1 MALVSQPLSA
11 PNTFN
16 WVLLLELIICG
27 ILSIFFLGY
36 LDRLFATVISYA
48 IRAYTWRSFHAYIDI
63 QALQLSLLGGRIF
76 FKELRY
82 HAHNETIVVH
92 SGYITWNY
100 WVRKVRDAQ
109 IFTEDVKTGR
119 RKNSENS
126 SGTRTTSLGRAECGG
141 GPPIKTL
148 PCRVTI
154 HLEGVQAFLYNRS
167 PVYDA
172 IIEHISK
179 ATEPDESTAPID
191 EEPESSTSSFDLV
204 KTATCAFSKLESRFR
219 KSKKQDVTPAN
230 DYMGDNRDKHVA
242 GKNVSYEKPKI
253 PSWLHL
259 IPIHIKCKTAAA
271 VLGNENTRSIITL
284 KVDGASG
291 IFDAGHAGPLDVYK
305 LLFEFSFEH
314 PVIRMRPNLDFK
326 ELQLTTA
333 VTLKK
338 EGLNA
343 PDRKE
348 AQKAAKKEDKRV
360 SWTRGMPFSFRKKN
374 SSTDSVRATTL
385 AGGSKEVPLS
395 LPSAVPGQERWQGL
409 TRYMD
414 DDLNDGHDE
423 WDAVEYGK
431 STTIADC
438 PEIGMTF
445 YWDIPGPVPESQQNM
460 EKKSDVHDGDINGS
474 SPPEYGLDLR
484 IHGGNIVYGPWA
496 DRQRVNFQSIFFPGT
511 CADTI
516 PVPKLLPGE
525 LRVSTIFKLFLSVED
540 EITLRVPVRE
550 PSKDQEWK
558 GRADIVTGKKADSTD
573 GRKSKGRGKRKSF
586 WPWRDKGA
594 HPANVRPFAW
604 LDIKLSADSTVSYS
618 MDMVARPQGYQSD
631 VSVEIRGLEISTS
644 INHGLLWRSGV
655 TTVACD
661 TSVPLGWNAL
671 REWKFDIVNDDLEL
685 YILRDH
691 LFLITDVITDWGAGP
706 LPEYFTFTPF
716 RYLLN
721 VVFRNFK
728 LFLNTNNNNIIDDPA
743 DRDKNEF
750 VILFGSE
757 LRGDVIIPLE
767 KFRSVR
773 NEIFFDVAVQ
783 DLGLQLLLSPRNAV
797 AAFLGPKTILQ
808 LDEVTLKGSY
818 AYYSQTSAELTD
830 RLTFKVNGSKMK
842 LFLFG
847 FVIDRLMTLKENYFG
862 EDLRFSTYDEFK
874 KQALS
879 EKTLA
884 PEADAKAQQMNRSN
898 ELDVILMISI
908 EDIRAVIPA
917 NLYSAEESVTV
928 QVPYASAD
936 LRLNSYY
943 LDLQVDFSPM
953 TVAHSVTVDVNKK
966 SHTSTSRTEIFI
978 DSAALFGHHVF
989 GLAPLELTYLCIWDV
1004 NLGDVSGECSSNFV
1018 EIFSRAMQCLAFS
1031 IDDDENNMRQET
1043 PLIIPDMTYL
1053 RVRTGVVKLW
1063 VHVEADALLISLAPI
1078 TLDFNDR
1085 ATEQHSMCVK
1095 ALVPEVM
1102 VSCVNANSA
1111 SRHRTR
1117 SGEHDPI
1124 ETHAYWKTSVSVTM
1138 LQRKVD
1144 FAAELQKQQ
1153 DHLLRQDVRTHRVP
1167 FLLLGRH
1174 AMASSLVLPKTHDA
1188 PALIYPPIPDPL
1200 VVNDASSAD
1209 SDSLRPPLH
1218 PLRSASSTTV
1228 SSFPLSVRASMMRR
1242 SSRASLASS
1251 IRRTPSSTFQSQGP
1265 TSKWKESRNI
1275 RERENTLGDQERRQ
1289 RGLPPSSIAFSS
1301 PLTAPYFPL
1310 QNVEPDDFELP
1321 PISSR
1326 SMDTPKGNVQ
1336 GFTGSSE
1343 LDRDNNTLYMSFV
1356 VALEPG
1362 IQCFIKQQ
1370 SISAVANF
1378 FDRLLPKTPEN
1389 LLDFIQSSVMKR
1401 ILELGKRTR
1410 GIGQSIE
1417 ASIRVPTVAIRFL
1430 NDFTGGKQEVK
1441 SQPTVD
1447 QYDLDISRLALV
1459 GRHTTLPA
1467 KTLGDGI
1474 SLRRNTPFT
1483 PDALHSTLLLH
1494 CTVDS
1499 IAVAVKERPLS
1510 PGPVELGIRVRI
1522 DDILLWMAL
1531 APKTSVNL
1539 TFKDLE
1545 IATAGKRLES
1555 LAAIA
1560 HRSVHLVNEHA
1571 ARFAT
1576 LLANTNERLRY
1587 LIFNLAMAGDA
1598 IPDPPFLLATGLRID
1613 DQPDHLRHQDSW
1625 KIISRLRH
1633 IYRELPKDARQNLD
1647 ASCRWD
1653 YALCPG
1659 NAQSLVINS
1668 FERWPT
1674 LEFRDIKKSYVV
1686 QDLYGDPTMMP
1697 LSQNGGPLEVSIR
1710 SSLICIVIDPG
1721 PTQSDLTVDLLSFNL
1736 ASSPPSTPSGLMLSP
1751 HGEVSRE
1758 DMLVEVSSRAVSLS
1772 VHWEII
1778 ELVETA
1784 ISLTSTGETLQKIDS
1799 DPNRPLSDLEN
1810 DGFWRDIQAVVAV
1823 GDAVVQITTP
1833 NVQALAAS
1841 KRLRTSLIVTDKS
1854 SSGNG
1859 LFFSAL
1865 LHAASARTEFH
1876 SHNKLLA
1883 KLESQLPNFYASRN
1897 TPGKT
1902 STNSEEWRVAGTC
1915 VDIFVQSAEELLSVI
1930 ETVDLLIRHEVSTL
1944 KDKFVKDNL
1953 ATTPTAPVSA
1963 SSTAQL
1969 IPKVTVAL
1977 LMDAY
1982 RVQIALLPKLKY
1994 SLSGTVGRVSVTPNL
2009 HQLLSL
2015 TVDLDINSH
2024 VHKLISH
2031 DHKGDHTI
2039 SAFEMPPINA
2049 HVKVHQTPERIDIS
2063 VTSIIESIV
2072 LEASSIHGLLSTFNQ
2087 PEVSSTIRAI
2097 NADFETLKQDI
2108 DQAFPPSTVQ
2118 PPALETPVEQKVAY
2132 DVSFTLAGIQI
2143 KADAPGKLPD
2153 AGTARLFIGIN
2164 CLQLNACNLTLDK
2177 NHVLPIPEVH
2187 AQLRQFFI
2195 ELRISDQKG
2204 TRSCGNLTLSA
2215 AAHITLKSM
2224 QHGQAKRQYKANVDG
2239 IILNLFAET
2248 ASAVVDVLN
2257 HLQDRIKDIDF
2268 SRERKY
2274 LERLRQPS
2282 RKPSSFLK
2290 ESIYSETSASSG
2302 LFTSAFQVA
2311 LRGIQIS
2318 WIVGNSVP
2326 AFSGCESEDLV
2337 LAVGMIDLSSVSES
2351 SSRLS
2356 ILGVQ
2361 LQTVPGS
2368 QADKTRRSLN
2378 SALMPEMVFNV
2389 GYTSTEEER
2398 RMSFTAKGNSLEVLL
2413 DSRFMLPV
2421 NLLQRSIG
2429 LAFDKFQEATA
2440 SWEMAPTATG
2450 AQRKNPFGD
2459 KRLSSLLVDADFAGA
2474 KIHLQG
2480 RGRTARG
2487 SNRST
2492 SSTNEPHQGRYGQ
2505 FSGQDSDGGAT
2516 LTTPG
2521 LALKVE
2527 YKDTGH
2533 DSSLSAEL
2541 NVSGSSNTLTPT
2553 LVPLI
2558 LEISDS
2564 VKTIVAES
2572 DKAVV
2577 KMESKESK
2585 PQAPLIDQE
2594 LLTTDPSKLLG
2605 GTTFNLGVRICRQE
2619 FSLSCQPIA
2628 RVAASAH
2635 VGDIYITANS
2645 VKAGEHDHFI
2655 SVSANLENIQA
2666 SIQHIYSRESTFSFD
2681 VQSIVLTMMN
2691 SKHLSGTAGL
2701 SAALRIY
2708 PMKTQINARQLQDF
2722 LLFREIWVPPEIR
2735 RSSAPPADNSAGPQ
2749 DYLVARYQQATSG
2762 AAFPWTA
2769 TVSIA
2774 ELRIDLDMGQAIGK
2788 STLLIDDL
2796 WASSRKDLNWEQ
2808 NLCVGIGKVG
2818 VDSTGRMSG
2827 FVELS
2832 GLKVRTM
2839 IAWPQH
2845 SDGYRQTPT
2854 IQASAGFERLRLK
2867 AAFDYMAFAVAD
2879 ISSFDFLM
2887 YNVRPDNPLEKD
2899 RLVTLLDGDKVN
2911 VFLTAHSAS
2920 QCMGLYQAFERLVE
2934 DNQKAYEQS
2943 LKDVEKFLRRQ
2954 SAIVPTRFGPKVLE
2968 EFEKKHEE
2976 KDETMLMAP
2985 ISLYTDVVVTLK
2997 SINIGAFPS
3006 AFFDNQIFLIEASDV
3021 QARFAA
3027 TLDKGKIHS
3036 GLGMTLGQLQ
3046 VALTSVAKPTGPKT
3060 LQEITIDDVVNNAT
3074 NARGGTILR
3083 VPKVI
3088 ASMQTWQA
3096 PASYQIDYIF
3106 KSEFLG
3112 KVDVG
3117 WNYSRISFIRNMYDT
3132 HARNLA
3138 SRLGK
3143 PLPDSAVKI
3152 TTGQPGDG
3160 SAPPTSASGTSDPPA
3175 SASLTTDQEAASEK
3189 EKQGEKITAVVNV
3202 PQTKYS
3208 YTPLGPPIIET
3219 PQLRDMGEATPPLEW
3234 IGLHRERLPNVTHQI
3249 VIVALLGVA
3258 KEVEDAYASWPSS
3271 SSPGVTGSIS
3281 KPMVPQAPNAELQD
3295 LLKQVNTTNIEKT
3308 ILKLVSFGTRHTLS
3322 SQSDPKRGIGAARDW
3337 IEDSMRGFGGGL
3349 TVDVQTYLQGP
3360 TTRIPVATNI
3370 SNVIGKIEGSDGSGR
3385 VYVISGHYDSRV
3397 TDVLNGEDDA
3407 PGANDDASGVAVMM
3421 ELARILSTTKPKAT
3435 IIFTA
3440 VASEE
3445 QGLQGSA
3452 YLAGTLKNSSTNVEA
3467 MLNNDIVG
3475 SSTGDAGQ
3483 KDPYT
3488 IRVFAQGPP
3497 LIESAT
3503 VSANRLKPGLEN
3515 DSPARELARFTKEV
3529 AQNNAT
3535 GMKEI
3540 AIIYRLDRYLRGG
3553 DHSSFLAQG
3562 YPAIRFTEPNEN
3574 FAHQHQDVRVEN
3586 GTQYGDLPEFVD
3598 YEYVSRVARVNLAT
3612 LWSLVEGP
3620 GVPKNVT
3627 VGTANLDNNSSIKW
3641 MKGAGAVTGYEVV
3654 WRPTNAPVW
3663 TNVVDVGLVNGVTL
3677 ALSKDNVVFGVRAVG
3692 EGGFRSMAVVP
3703 FPG

>member
-1 MALVSQPLSA
+1 MV
-11 PNTFN
+11 NRTGD
-16 WVLLLELIICG
+16 ELTAI
-27 ILSIFFLGY
+27 SRSVFFLGY

-48 IRAYTWRSFHAYIDI
+48 IRAYTWRSFNAYIDI

-76 FKELRY
+76 FKDLRY

-109 IFTEDVKTGR
+109 VFTEDAKTAK
-119 RKNSENS
+119 RKNSGIS
-126 SGTRTTSLGRAECGG
+126 SGTRSTSLGRAESGG
-141 GPPIKTL
+141 GPPTKTL

-179 ATEPDESTAPID
+179 ATEPEGPPTPTDD
-191 EEPESSTSSFDLV
+191 EPEASSSSFDVV

-219 KSKKQDVTPAN
+219 KSKKQDATPV
-230 DYMGDNRDKHVA
+230 DGYVGDDRDKYMA
-242 GKNVSYEKPKI
+242 AKDVSYEKPKI
-253 PSWLHL
+253 PSWLQL
-259 IPIHIKCKTAAA
+259 FPIQVKCKTAAA
-271 VLGNENTRSIITL
+271 VLGNENTKSIITL

-291 IFDAGHAGPLDVYK
+291 TFDAGHAGPLDVYK
-305 LLFEFSFEH
+305 LLFEFAFEH

-333 VTLKK
+333 VALKK

-343 PDRKE
+343 PNRKAAE
-348 AQKAAKKEDKRV
+348 KAAKKEAKKG
-360 SWTRGMPFSFRKKN
+360 SWTNGLPFSFRKKN
-374 SSTDSVRATTL
+374 SSTDSVRATTTT
-385 AGGSKEVPLS
+385 GRSREIPLS
-395 LPSAVPGQERWQGL
+395 MPSAVPGQERWQGL

-414 DDLNDGHDE
+414 DSLNDGHDE
-423 WDAVEYGK
+423 WDAVEYAK

-438 PEIGMTF
+438 PQISMTF
-445 YWDIPGPVPESQQNM
+445 YWDIPGPVPEGKEIM
-460 EKKSDVHDGDINGS
+460 EEKFDANDGDINGS
-474 SPPEYGLDLR
+474 SPPEYGIDLR

-511 CADTI
+511 CADTV

-525 LRVSTIFKLFLSVED
+525 PRVSTIFKLFLSIED
-540 EITLRVPVRE
+540 EITLRIPVRE

-573 GRKSKGRGKRKSF
+573 GRKSKGRGKKKSF

-604 LDIKLSADSTVSYS
+604 LDIKLSADSTVSYT
-618 MDMVARPQGYQSD
+618 MDMVARPRGYQSD
-631 VSVEIRGLEISTS
+631 VSVEIRSLEISTS

-691 LFLITDVITDWGAGP
+691 LFLITDVIADWGAGP

-757 LRGDVIIPLE
+757 LRGDVTIPLE
-767 KFRSVR
+767 NFRPIC
-773 NEIFFDVAVQ
+773 NEIFFDVSVQ

-808 LDEVTLKGSY
+808 VDEVTLKGSH
-818 AYYSQTSAELTD
+818 AYYSQTSPELTD
-830 RLTFKVNGSKMK
+830 RLTFKIYGSKMK

-862 EDLRFSTYDEFK
+862 EDLRFNTYDEFK

-879 EKTLA
+879 KKILA

-898 ELDVILMISI
+898 ELDVILIISA
-908 EDIRAVIPA
+908 EDVRAMIPA
-917 NLYSAEESVTV
+917 NLYSADESVTV

-943 LDLQVDFSPM
+943 MDLQVDFSPM
-953 TVAHSVTVDVNKK
+953 TVAHSTTVESNEK

-978 DSAALFGHHVF
+978 ESAALCGHRVF
-989 GLAPLELTYLCIWDV
+989 GLAPLEPTYLCIWDV
-1004 NLGDVSGECSSNFV
+1004 DLGDVSGECSSNFV
-1018 EIFSRAMQCLAFS
+1018 EIFSRSIQCLAFS

-1053 RVRTGVVKLW
+1053 RVKTSAVKLW
-1063 VHVEADALLISLAPI
+1063 VHVEADALLINLAPI

-1095 ALVPEVM
+1095 AFAPEVM

-1117 SGEHDPI
+1117 SGEHDPV
-1124 ETHAYWKTSVSVTM
+1124 ETHACLRTSVSITM
-1138 LQRKVD
+1138 LQRQVG
-1144 FAAELQKQQ
+1144 FAAALQKQQ
-1153 DHLLRQDVRTHRVP
+1153 DHLLRQDIRTRRVP
-1167 FLLLGRH
+1167 FLLLGLH
-1174 AMASSLVLPKTHDA
+1174 AMASSHVLPRTHDA
-1188 PALIYPPIPDPL
+1188 PALLYPSIPEPL
-1200 VVNDASSAD
+1200 VVDDASSAD

-1228 SSFPLSVRASMMRR
+1228 SSFPPSTRTRLVKR

-1251 IRRTPSSTFQSQGP
+1251 IRRKPSAISRPQFSTPNP
-1265 TSKWKESRNI
+1265 KEDGND
-1275 RERENTLGDQERRQ
+1275 RERYGDLGDQERRH
-1289 RGLPPSSIAFSS
+1289 RGLPPSSVAFSS
-1301 PLTAPYFPL
+1301 PLAAPYFPL
-1310 QNVEPDDFELP
+1310 QNVEPDDAGLP
-1321 PISSR
+1321 PIPSR
-1326 SMDTPKGNVQ
+1326 SMGTPSGNVQ
-1336 GFTGSSE
+1336 GFVGSSE
-1343 LDRDNNTLYMSFV
+1343 SDRDDNTMYMSLV
-1356 VALEPG
+1356 VTVEPG
-1362 IQCFIKQQ
+1362 IQCFVKPQ
-1370 SISAVANF
+1370 SISAVANLV
-1378 FDRLLPKTPEN
+1378 DRLLPKTPEN
-1389 LLDFIQSSVMKR
+1389 LLDFIQSSVMKK
-1401 ILELGKRTR
+1401 ILELGKRNR

-1417 ASIRVPTVAIRFL
+1417 LSLRVPTVAIRFL
-1430 NDFTGGKQEVK
+1430 NDFTILEQEGKT
-1441 SQPTVD
+1441 QPTVD
-1447 QYDLDISRLALV
+1447 QYDLEISRLALV
-1459 GRHTTLPA
+1459 GRHTTPPA
-1467 KTLGDGI
+1467 KTVGDSV
-1474 SLRRNTPFT
+1474 SLERNTASST
-1483 PDALHSTLLLH
+1483 DALHSVSLLH

-1510 PGPVELGIRVRI
+1510 SGSVELGIRIRI
-1522 DDILLWMAL
+1522 DDILLWMSL
-1531 APKTSVNL
+1531 ASKSSINL
-1539 TFKDLE
+1539 TLKDLE
-1545 IATAGKRLES
+1545 VATAGNRLES

-1560 HRSVHLVNEHA
+1560 HRSVHLVNKYA
-1571 ARFAT
+1571 VRFAT

-1587 LIFNLAMAGDA
+1587 LIFSLAMAGDA

-1625 KIISRLRH
+1625 KIISRLRY
-1633 IYRELPKDARQNLD
+1633 IYRGLPKDARQNLD
-1647 ASCRWD
+1647 ATCRQNH
-1653 YALCPG
+1653 ALCPE
-1659 NAQSLVINS
+1659 NSHTLVINS
-1668 FERWPT
+1668 FERWQT
-1674 LEFRDIKKSYVV
+1674 LEFRDIKKSYVI
-1686 QDLYGDPTMMP
+1686 QDLYGDPPAGP
-1697 LSQNGGPLEVSIR
+1697 LSQNSGPLEVSVR
-1710 SSLICIVIDPG
+1710 SSAIRVVIDPG
-1721 PTQSDLTVDLLSFNL
+1721 PKQSDLTIDLLSFNL
-1736 ASSPPSTPSGLMLSP
+1736 ASSPPSPPSGLMLSP
-1751 HGEVSRE
+1751 QGEAPQE
-1758 DMLVEVSSRAVSLS
+1758 NTLVEVSSRAVSLS
-1772 VHWEII
+1772 VHWGII
-1778 ELVETA
+1778 ELIETA
-1784 ISLTSTGETLQKIDS
+1784 IDLTSKGATLQAIDP
-1799 DPNRPLSDLEN
+1799 DPNRPLPNPDN

-1823 GDAVVQITTP
+1823 GDAVLQITTP
-1833 NVQALAAS
+1833 NVRALAAS
-1841 KRLRTSLIVTDKS
+1841 KRLRTSIIVTDKS
-1854 SSGNG
+1854 SSGDG

-1865 LHAASARTEFH
+1865 LHAASARTEFR
-1876 SHNKLLA
+1876 SHNKLLVQ
-1883 KLESQLPNFYASRN
+1883 LESQLPNLYVSRS
-1897 TPGKT
+1897 TPSKT
-1902 STNSEEWRVAGTC
+1902 PTNREEWRVAGTC
-1915 VDIFVQSAEELLSVI
+1915 ASVFVQSAEELLSVI
-1930 ETVDLLIRHEVSTL
+1930 ETADLLIRHEVSSL
-1944 KDKFVKDNL
+1944 KDKFLKENV
-1953 ATTPTAPVSA
+1953 ATIPTAPTPSSSA
-1963 SSTAQL
+1963 THSM
-1969 IPKVTVAL
+1969 PKVTVAL

-1982 RVQIALLPKLKY
+1982 RVQVALLPKLKY
-1994 SLSGTVGRVSVTPNL
+1994 SLSGTVGRVSVAPNL

-2024 VHKLISH
+2024 VHELISH
-2031 DHKGDHTI
+2031 DHTGDHTI

-2049 HVKVHQTPERIDIS
+2049 HVKIHQTPERFDIS

-2097 NADFETLKQDI
+2097 TADFETLKQDI

-2118 PPALETPVEQKVAY
+2118 SPALETLGEQKVAY

-2153 AGTARLFIGIN
+2153 AGTARLFVGVN
-2164 CLQLNACNLTLDK
+2164 CLQLNACNLTPDK

-2215 AAHITLKSM
+2215 AAHVTLKSM
-2224 QHGQAKRQYKANVDG
+2224 RYGQPKRQYKANVDG
-2239 IILNLFAET
+2239 IIVNLFAET

-2282 RKPSSFLK
+2282 RKPSSFFK

-2326 AFSGCESEDLV
+2326 AFSGYESEDLV
-2337 LAVGMIDLSSVSES
+2337 LAVGMIDLSSVSDS
-2351 SSRLS
+2351 ASRLS

-2368 QADKTRRSLN
+2368 QVEKTRRSLN

-2389 GYTSTEEER
+2389 AYTSTEDER
-2398 RMSFTAKGNSLEVLL
+2398 KMSFTAKGNSLEVLL

-2429 LAFDKFQEATA
+2429 LAVDKFREATA

-2492 SSTNEPHQGRYGQ
+2492 SSTNETHQGRYGQ

-2533 DSSLSAEL
+2533 DSSLSAEF

-2572 DKAVV
+2572 DKTVV
-2577 KMESKESK
+2577 KLESK
-2585 PQAPLIDQE
+2585 PQAPLIDQD

-2691 SKHLSGTAGL
+2691 SKHLSGTAGM

-2735 RSSAPPADNSAGPQ
+2735 ASSAPPTSSSAEPQ
-2749 DYLVARYQQATSG
+2749 DYLVARYQQVTSA

-2808 NLCVGIGKVG
+2808 NLCVGIGRVG
-2818 VDSTGRMSG
+2818 IDSTGRMSG

-2845 SDGYRQTPT
+2845 SDDYRQTPT

-2867 AAFDYMAFAVAD
+2867 AAFDYMAFAIAD

-2887 YNVRPDNPLEKD
+2887 YNVRPDSPHEKD
-2899 RLVTLLDGDKVN
+2899 RLVALLDGDKVH

-2920 QCMGLYQAFERLVE
+2920 QCMGLYQALERLVE
-2934 DNQKAYEQS
+2934 ENQKAYEQS
-2943 LKDVEKFLRRQ
+2943 LKDIEKFLRRQ

-2968 EFEKKHEE
+2968 EFEKKDKA
-2976 KDETMLMAP
+2976 KDETTLMAP
-2985 ISLYTDVVVTLK
+2985 ITLYTDVVVTLK
-2997 SINIGAFPS
+2997 SINVGAFPS

-3027 TLDKGKIHS
+3027 TLDNGKIHS

-3132 HARNLA
+3132 HARSLA

-3143 PLPDSAVKI
+3143 PLPESAVKI
-3152 TTGQPGDG
+3152 TTGQPGH
-3160 SAPPTSASGTSDPPA
+3160 SSNAPTSASGTSDPPS
-3175 SASLTTDQEAASEK
+3175 SAPSTVEQEADLKK

-3202 PQTKYS
+3202 PQSKYS
-3208 YTPLGPPIIET
+3208 YTPLEPPIIET

-3249 VIVALLGVA
+3249 LIVALLGVA
-3258 KEVEDAYASWPSS
+3258 KEVEDAY
-3271 SSPGVTGSIS
+3271 G
-3281 KPMVPQAPNAELQD
+3281 
-3295 LLKQVNTTNIEKT
+3295 
-3308 ILKLVSFGTRHTLS
+3308 
-3322 SQSDPKRGIGAARDW
+3322 
-3337 IEDSMRGFGGGL
+3337 
-3349 TVDVQTYLQGP
+3349 
-3360 TTRIPVATNI
+3360 
-3370 SNVIGKIEGSDGSGR
+3370 
-3385 VYVISGHYDSRV
+3385 
-3397 TDVLNGEDDA
+3397 
-3407 PGANDDASGVAVMM
+3407 
-3421 ELARILSTTKPKAT
+3421 RILGNT
-3435 IIFTA
+3435 
-3440 VASEE
+3440 
-3445 QGLQGSA
+3445 
-3452 YLAGTLKNSSTNVEA
+3452 
-3467 MLNNDIVG
+3467 
-3475 SSTGDAGQ
+3475 
-3483 KDPYT
+3483 
-3488 IRVFAQGPP
+3488 
-3497 LIESAT
+3497 
-3503 VSANRLKPGLEN
+3503 
-3515 DSPARELARFTKEV
+3515 
-3529 AQNNAT
+3529 
-3535 GMKEI
+3535 
-3540 AIIYRLDRYLRGG
+3540 
-3553 DHSSFLAQG
+3553 
-3562 YPAIRFTEPNEN
+3562 
-3574 FAHQHQDVRVEN
+3574 
-3586 GTQYGDLPEFVD
+3586 
-3598 YEYVSRVARVNLAT
+3598 
-3612 LWSLVEGP
+3612 
-3620 GVPKNVT
+3620 
-3627 VGTANLDNNSSIKW
+3627 
-3641 MKGAGAVTGYEVV
+3641 
-3654 WRPTNAPVW
+3654 
-3663 TNVVDVGLVNGVTL
+3663 
-3677 ALSKDNVVFGVRAVG
+3677 
-3692 EGGFRSMAVVP
+3692 
-3703 FPG
+3703 

>member
-76 FKELRY
+76 FKDLRY
-82 HAHNETIVVH
+82 HAHNETIVIH

-109 IFTEDVKTGR
+109 IFTENGKAGT

-126 SGTRTTSLGRAECGG
+126 SGTRSTSLGRAESGG
-141 GPPIKTL
+141 GPPTKTL

-179 ATEPDESTAPID
+179 ATEPDESSAPVN
-191 EEPESSTSSFDLV
+191 EEPEASTSSFDLV
-204 KTATCAFSKLESRFR
+204 KTATCAFSKLESRFK
-219 KSKKQDVTPAN
+219 KSKKQDATPA
-230 DYMGDNRDKHVA
+230 DEFTGDDRDKHMA
-242 GKNVSYEKPKI
+242 AKNVSYEKPKI
-253 PSWLHL
+253 PSWLQL
-259 IPIHIKCKTAAA
+259 FPIQVRCKTAAA

-284 KVDGASG
+284 KVDSASG
-291 IFDAGHAGPLDVYK
+291 TFDAGHAGPLDVYK

-338 EGLNA
+338 EGLHA
-343 PDRKE
+343 PDRKAAE
-348 AQKAAKKEDKRV
+348 KAAKKEANKG
-360 SWTRGMPFSFRKKN
+360 SWTPFSFGKKN

-385 AGGSKEVPLS
+385 AGGSKEVPLNM
-395 LPSAVPGQERWQGL
+395 PSAVPGQERWQGL

-431 STTIADC
+431 SSTIADC

-445 YWDIPGPVPESQQNM
+445 YWDIPGPVPESKDSM
-460 EKKSDVHDGDINGS
+460 EKKFDAHDGDINGS

-496 DRQRVNFQSIFFPGT
+496 DRQRVNFQSIFFPGA

-516 PVPKLLPGE
+516 PVPKVLPGE
-525 LRVSTIFKLFLSVED
+525 PRVSTIFKLFLSVED
-540 EITLRVPVRE
+540 EMTLRIPVRE
-550 PSKDQEWK
+550 PSKDPEWK
-558 GRADIVTGKKADSTD
+558 GRADIVTGKKTDSTD

-618 MDMVARPQGYQSD
+618 MDMVARPRGYQSD

-691 LFLITDVITDWGAGP
+691 LFLITDVIADWGAGP

-767 KFRSVR
+767 TFRPVR
-773 NEIFFDVAVQ
+773 NEIFFDVTVQ

-808 LDEVTLKGSY
+808 LDEVTLNGSH
-818 AYYSQTSAELTD
+818 AYYSQTSSELTD
-830 RLTFKVNGSKMK
+830 RLTFKIHGSKMK

-862 EDLRFSTYDEFK
+862 EDLRFNTYDEFK

-879 EKTLA
+879 KKTLA

-898 ELDVILMISI
+898 ELDVILIISA
-908 EDIRAVIPA
+908 EDIRAMIPA
-917 NLYSAEESVTV
+917 NLYSTEESVTV

-943 LDLQVDFSPM
+943 MDLQVDFSPM
-953 TVAHSVTVDVNKK
+953 TVAHSITIEANRKF
-966 SHTSTSRTEIFI
+966 HTSTSRTEIFI
-978 DSAALFGHHVF
+978 ESATLYGHRVF
-989 GLAPLELTYLCIWDV
+989 GLAPLEPPYLCIWDV
-1004 NLGDVSGECSSNFV
+1004 GIGDVSGECSSTFV
-1018 EIFSRAMQCLAFS
+1018 EILSRAIQCLAFS

-1043 PLIIPDMTYL
+1043 PLVIPDMTYL
-1053 RVRTGVVKLW
+1053 RVRTSVVKLW

-1085 ATEQHSMCVK
+1085 ATEQYSMCVK
-1095 ALVPEVM
+1095 AFAPEVM

-1117 SGEHDPI
+1117 SG
-1124 ETHAYWKTSVSVTM
+1124 
-1138 LQRKVD
+1138 
-1144 FAAELQKQQ
+1144 
-1153 DHLLRQDVRTHRVP
+1153 
-1167 FLLLGRH
+1167 
-1174 AMASSLVLPKTHDA
+1174 
-1188 PALIYPPIPDPL
+1188 
-1200 VVNDASSAD
+1200 
-1209 SDSLRPPLH
+1209 
-1218 PLRSASSTTV
+1218 
-1228 SSFPLSVRASMMRR
+1228 
-1242 SSRASLASS
+1242 
-1251 IRRTPSSTFQSQGP
+1251 
-1265 TSKWKESRNI
+1265 
-1275 RERENTLGDQERRQ
+1275 DQERRQ
-1289 RGLPPSSIAFSS
+1289 RGLAPSSVAFSS

-1310 QNVEPDDFELP
+1310 QNVEPDDSELP

-1326 SMDTPKGNVQ
+1326 FMHAPKGNVQ
-1336 GFTGSSE
+1336 GFTNFPE
-1343 LDRDNNTLYMSFV
+1343 VDRDDNTVYMSLV

-1362 IQCFIKQQ
+1362 IQCFVKPQ
-1370 SISAVANF
+1370 SISAVANLV
-1378 FDRLLPKTPEN
+1378 DRLLPKTPET

-1417 ASIRVPTVAIRFL
+1417 ASLRIPTVAIRFV
-1430 NDFTGGKQEVK
+1430 NDFTVGTQEENL
-1441 SQPTVD
+1441 QPTVD

-1459 GRHTTLPA
+1459 GRHTAPPA

-1474 SLRRNTPFT
+1474 SPQRGNPLTT
-1483 PDALHSTLLLH
+1483 DALHDVSLLH

-1499 IAVAVKERPLS
+1499 IAVAVKERPRFS
-1510 PGPVELGIRVRI
+1510 GPVELGIRVQI
-1522 DDILLWMAL
+1522 NDILLWIAL
-1531 APKTSVNL
+1531 ASKNSVNL

-1555 LAAIA
+1555 LAAVV
-1560 HRSVHLVNEHA
+1560 HRSVHLVNIHA

-1587 LIFNLAMAGDA
+1587 LIFYLVTTGEA

-1633 IYRELPKDARQNLD
+1633 IYRGLPKDARQNLD
-1647 ASCRWD
+1647 SSCRQNH
-1653 YALCPG
+1653 ALCPG
-1659 NAQSLVINS
+1659 NAKSLVINS

-1674 LEFRDIKKSYVV
+1674 LEFRDIKRSYVI
-1686 QDLYGDPTMMP
+1686 QDLYGGPPTGP
-1697 LSQNGGPLEVSIR
+1697 LSRNGGPLKVSVR
-1710 SSLICIVIDPG
+1710 SSIIRIVIDPG
-1721 PTQSDLTVDLLSFNL
+1721 PKESYLTVDLLSFNL
-1736 ASSPPSTPSGLMLSP
+1736 ASSPPSTPSGLMLSSQ
-1751 HGEVSRE
+1751 GEVPRE
-1758 DMLVEVSSRAVSLS
+1758 DTLVEVSSKAVSLS

-1778 ELVETA
+1778 DLVETA
-1784 ISLTSTGETLQKIDS
+1784 ISLTGNGATLQAIDP
-1799 DPNRPLSDLEN
+1799 DPNRSLSDLEKN
-1810 DGFWRDIQAVVAV
+1810 GFWRDIQAVVAV
-1823 GDAVVQITTP
+1823 GDAVLQIMTP
-1833 NVQALAAS
+1833 NVNASAAA

-1854 SSGNG
+1854 SSGDG
-1859 LFFSAL
+1859 LFSSAL
-1865 LHAASARTEFH
+1865 LHAATARTEFH
-1876 SHNKLLA
+1876 SHNKLLL
-1883 KLESQLPNFYASRN
+1883 KLESQSPNLYVSRS

-1902 STNSEEWRVAGTC
+1902 SADGEEWRVAGTC
-1915 VDIFVQSAEELLSVI
+1915 ANVFVQSAEELLSVI
-1930 ETVDLLIRHEVSTL
+1930 ETVDLFVQHEVSTL
-1944 KDKFVKDNL
+1944 KDKFMKEKL
-1953 ATTPTAPVSA
+1953 ATTHTGPILA
-1963 SSTAQL
+1963 SPTAQL

-1982 RVQIALLPKLKY
+1982 RIQIALLPKLKY
-1994 SLSGTVGRVSVTPNL
+1994 SLSGTVGRVSVTPDL

-2015 TVDLDINSH
+2015 AVDLDINSH
-2024 VHKLISH
+2024 VHELISH
-2031 DHKGDHTI
+2031 DHTGDHII

-2049 HVKVHQTPERIDIS
+2049 HVKLLQTSERIDIS
-2063 VTSIIESIV
+2063 VTCIIESIV
-2072 LEASSIHGLLSTFNQ
+2072 LEASSIHGLLSTFSQ
-2087 PEVSSTIRAI
+2087 PEVSSTIRAVS
-2097 NADFETLKQDI
+2097 ADFETLKQDI
-2108 DQAFPPSTVQ
+2108 DQAFPPSNAQT
-2118 PPALETPVEQKVAY
+2118 PALETSVEQKVAY

-2153 AGTARLFIGIN
+2153 AGNARLFVGIN
-2164 CLQLNACNLTLDK
+2164 CLQLNACNLTPDK

-2215 AAHITLKSM
+2215 AAHVTLKNM
-2224 QHGQAKRQYKANVDG
+2224 QHDQAKRQYKANVDG
-2239 IILNLFAET
+2239 IIVNLFAET

-2326 AFSGCESEDLV
+2326 AFSGYESEDLV

-2361 LQTVPGS
+2361 LQTVPVS
-2368 QADKTRRSLN
+2368 QVDKTRRSLN

-2389 GYTSTEEER
+2389 GYTSTEQER
-2398 RMSFTAKGNSLEVLL
+2398 RMTFTAKGNSLEVLL

-2429 LAFDKFQEATA
+2429 LAFDRFREATA

-2487 SNRST
+2487 SYRST
-2492 SSTNEPHQGRYGQ
+2492 SSTNESHQGRYGQ

-2572 DKAVV
+2572 DKTVV
-2577 KMESKESK
+2577 KTETKESK

-2605 GTTFNLGVRICRQE
+2605 GTTFNLGIRICRQE

-2635 VGDIYITANS
+2635 VGDIYIIANS

-2655 SVSANLENIQA
+2655 SVAANLENIQA

-2681 VQSIVLTMMN
+2681 VQSIALTMMN

-2708 PMKTQINARQLQDF
+2708 PMKTQINTRQLQDF

-2735 RSSAPPADNSAGPQ
+2735 GSNAPPADNAAEPQ
-2749 DYLVARYQQATSG
+2749 DYLVARYQQATSA

-2808 NLCVGIGKVG
+2808 NLCVGVGKVG
-2818 VDSTGRMSG
+2818 IDSTGRMSG

-2832 GLKVRTM
+2832 GLRVRTM

-2845 SDGYRQTPT
+2845 SDGYRQTPS

-2920 QCMGLYQAFERLVE
+2920 QCMGLYQAFERLIE
-2934 DNQKAYEQS
+2934 ENQKAYEQS
-2943 LKDVEKFLRRQ
+2943 LKDIEKFLRHQ

-2968 EFEKKHEE
+2968 EFEKKHKE

-3027 TLDKGKIHS
+3027 TLDKGRIHS

-3074 NARGGTILR
+3074 NGRGGTILR

-3088 ASMQTWQA
+3088 ASMQTWQT

-3117 WNYSRISFIRNMYDT
+3117 WNYSRISFIRNMYET
-3132 HARNLA
+3132 HARSLA

-3143 PLPDSAVKI
+3143 PLPESAVKI
-3152 TTGQPGDG
+3152 TTRQPGHSSD
-3160 SAPPTSASGTSDPPA
+3160 PPTSASGTLDPSC
-3175 SASLTTDQEAASEK
+3175 SAPLTAEPEAELEK
-3189 EKQGEKITAVVNV
+3189 EEQREKITAVVNV
-3202 PQTKYS
+3202 PQSKYS
-3208 YTPLGPPIIET
+3208 YTPLEPPIIET

-3258 KEVEDAYASWPSS
+3258 KEVEDAY
-3271 SSPGVTGSIS
+3271 G
-3281 KPMVPQAPNAELQD
+3281 
-3295 LLKQVNTTNIEKT
+3295 
-3308 ILKLVSFGTRHTLS
+3308 
-3322 SQSDPKRGIGAARDW
+3322 
-3337 IEDSMRGFGGGL
+3337 
-3349 TVDVQTYLQGP
+3349 
-3360 TTRIPVATNI
+3360 
-3370 SNVIGKIEGSDGSGR
+3370 
-3385 VYVISGHYDSRV
+3385 
-3397 TDVLNGEDDA
+3397 
-3407 PGANDDASGVAVMM
+3407 
-3421 ELARILSTTKPKAT
+3421 RILGNT
-3435 IIFTA
+3435 
-3440 VASEE
+3440 
-3445 QGLQGSA
+3445 
-3452 YLAGTLKNSSTNVEA
+3452 
-3467 MLNNDIVG
+3467 
-3475 SSTGDAGQ
+3475 
-3483 KDPYT
+3483 
-3488 IRVFAQGPP
+3488 
-3497 LIESAT
+3497 
-3503 VSANRLKPGLEN
+3503 
-3515 DSPARELARFTKEV
+3515 
-3529 AQNNAT
+3529 
-3535 GMKEI
+3535 
-3540 AIIYRLDRYLRGG
+3540 
-3553 DHSSFLAQG
+3553 
-3562 YPAIRFTEPNEN
+3562 
-3574 FAHQHQDVRVEN
+3574 
-3586 GTQYGDLPEFVD
+3586 
-3598 YEYVSRVARVNLAT
+3598 
-3612 LWSLVEGP
+3612 
-3620 GVPKNVT
+3620 
-3627 VGTANLDNNSSIKW
+3627 
-3641 MKGAGAVTGYEVV
+3641 
-3654 WRPTNAPVW
+3654 
-3663 TNVVDVGLVNGVTL
+3663 
-3677 ALSKDNVVFGVRAVG
+3677 
-3692 EGGFRSMAVVP
+3692 
-3703 FPG
+3703 